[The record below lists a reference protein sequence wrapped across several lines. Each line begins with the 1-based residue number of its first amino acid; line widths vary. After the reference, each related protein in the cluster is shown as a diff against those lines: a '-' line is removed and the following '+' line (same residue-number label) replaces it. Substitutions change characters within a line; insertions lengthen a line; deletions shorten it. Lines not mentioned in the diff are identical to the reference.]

1 MALEEQE
8 IKQLEERFER
18 LENKLRATFLEVEKR
33 FEEAKAQPHDIEDR
47 IQELEDLILLMQ
59 LEITKIKERGSITT
73 EFLTPEAPDLHQ
85 RLSRMEEALS
95 LKLAE
100 KEPPQEEGEEKL
112 FEEPETIRTAEE
124 EEEKYEEEQD
134 GMQPELNI
142 TRRHAHEKSLLKEV
156 QQILSG

>member
-1 MALEEQE
+1 MALDEQE

-33 FEEAKAQPHDIEDR
+33 FDEVKAQPHDIEDR

-73 EFLTPEAPDLHQ
+73 EFLTPQAPDINQ

-95 LKLAE
+95 LKMAE
-100 KEPPQEEGEEKL
+100 KETAAEEGEEKL
-112 FEEPETIRTAEE
+112 FEEPRAIETAEE
-124 EEEKYEEEQD
+124 PEEHEEEQE